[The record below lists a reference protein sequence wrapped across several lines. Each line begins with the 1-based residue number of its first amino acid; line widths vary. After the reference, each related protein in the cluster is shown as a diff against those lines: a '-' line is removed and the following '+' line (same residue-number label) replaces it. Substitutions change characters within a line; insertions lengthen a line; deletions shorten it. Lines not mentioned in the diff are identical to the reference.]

1 MRLLI
6 VEDEPDLASA
16 LERSLGEE
24 SFAVDLAADGDEAQ
38 FLLSEVAYDAVV
50 LDLMVPKRSGW
61 SLLEDLRRSGSR
73 TPVLILT
80 ALDAVDDR
88 VKALNLGADDYL
100 SKPFA
105 MTELVARLRALVRRA
120 GGNPSPIVAVG
131 DITIDRAA
139 RVVYRENVPIEL
151 TAREYSIL
159 ELMVSHRGALVT
171 RSRICE
177 HIYNESSEVY
187 SNVVDV
193 HIASL
198 RRKLGPSL
206 IQTRRGQG
214 YIVNA

>member
-6 VEDEPDLASA
+6 VEDEPDLARA
-16 LERSLGEE
+16 LERSLSEE

-100 SKPFA
+100 PKPFA

-139 RVVYRENVPIEL
+139 RVVYRESVPIEL

-193 HIASL
+193 HIAAL
-198 RRKLGPSL
+198 RRKLGASL
-206 IQTRRGQG
+206 IKTRRGQG